1 MQISSRLRRIK
12 PVGGSSGVSGKI
24 LIKKLNNIPKNEYTY
39 ESDTPIEFEAE
50 EQETIEGSLFNVF
63 ENV

>member
-1 MQISSRLRRIK
+1 MQTNSHLRRIK

-50 EQETIEGSLFNVF
+50 EQTNAEGSLFNVF
-63 ENV
+63 ENI